1 MHHFDYRNGV
11 LHAEDVALTEI
22 AEAVGTPFYAYS
34 TATLERHYTV
44 FRDSLAEV
52 NGSVCFAVKANSN
65 QAVLRT
71 LGALGCGADVVSVG
85 EMQVAIRAGIPASRI
100 IYSGVGKT
108 ADDLE
113 QALEAGVHQ
122 INVESAPELELL
134 NAVASAR
141 GVRAPVALRVNP
153 DVGAGGHEKITTGN
167 KETKFG
173 IEWTAAHAIY
183 KRAVSLPGIDVKGI
197 AIHIGS
203 QIASLK
209 PFEAAFLRVRDLVAI
224 LRADGIQISRLDL
237 GGGLGVPYED
247 GNDIPPPPPEYAAIV
262 KRTLGDLGCAIT
274 CEPGRLIVGNAGVL
288 VSEVIY
294 VKEGSTR
301 TFAVVDAAMND
312 LMRPAMYDAFHGIVP
327 VAQPEAGAEQI
338 AYDVVG
344 PVCETSDIFAKQ
356 RRLPVLAAGDLIAF
370 RTAGAYGASMSNQYN
385 TRPLI
390 PEVLVKGDRF
400 AVIRRRPT
408 LDEMLALE
416 QTPDWMA

>member
-1 MHHFDYRNGV
+1 MHHFDYRDGV
-11 LHAEDVALTEI
+11 LHAEDVPLTTI
-22 AEAVGTPFYAYS
+22 AEAVGTPFYVYS
-34 TATLERHYTV
+34 TATLERHYRV
-44 FRDSLAEV
+44 FKDSLAEV
-52 NGSVCFAVKANSN
+52 NGAVCFAVKSNSN

-71 LGALGCGADVVSVG
+71 LAALGCGADVVSVG
-85 EMQVAIRAGIPASRI
+85 EMQVAMRAGIPAGRI

-122 INVESAPELELL
+122 INVESLPELELL

-141 GVRAPVALRVNP
+141 GLRAPIALRVNP

-173 IEWTAAHAIY
+173 VEWTAAHGIY
-183 KRAVSLPGIDVKGI
+183 KRAAALPGIDVKGI

-203 QIASLK
+203 QISDLR
-209 PFEAAFLRVRDLVAI
+209 PFEAAFLRVRDLLAM

-274 CEPGRLIVGNAGVL
+274 CEPGRLIVGNAGML

-301 TFAVVDAAMND
+301 TFAIVDAAMND
-312 LMRPAMYDAFHGIVP
+312 LMRPAMYDAFHGIIP
-327 VAQPEAGAEQI
+327 VRQPAVGGELRD
-338 AYDVVG
+338 YDVVG

-356 RRLPVLAAGDLIAF
+356 RRLPPLSAGSLIAF
-370 RTAGAYGASMSNQYN
+370 KTAGAYGASMSNQYN

-416 QTPDWMA
+416 QTPDWQS